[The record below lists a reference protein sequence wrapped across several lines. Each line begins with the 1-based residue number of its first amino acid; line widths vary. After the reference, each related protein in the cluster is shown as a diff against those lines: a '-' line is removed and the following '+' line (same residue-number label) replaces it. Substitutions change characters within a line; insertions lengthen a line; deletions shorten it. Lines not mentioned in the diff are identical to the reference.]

1 MKSKI
6 ALFLF
11 TMSIGVSAAQAVLIP
26 ERICYREY
34 DLCMSDPRMETST
47 CNENLDICLAGR

>member
-11 TMSIGVSAAQAVLIP
+11 ALSAGISAAQAVSIP

-34 DLCMSDPRMETST
+34 DLCMNDPRMPSDECFSAL
-47 CNENLDICLAGR
+47 EICLAG

>member
-11 TMSIGVSAAQAVLIP
+11 SLSAGISAAHAVSIP

-34 DLCMSDPRMETST
+34 DLCMNAPRMPSDECFSALET
-47 CNENLDICLAGR
+47 CLAG